1 MANTRDGRRKR
12 ERPVW
17 EGGLSPWG
25 CTSPS
30 LRSLPISLF
39 STHTNPKVLR
49 ICVLLKPGLLC
60 YFKQEMEAGNSQN
73 FWLPCFAHWCLEA
86 FCCHWCDIPIILH
99 WILMFIYFSIFY
111 YGGLIREWIQW
122 LNWQVSTLFFLF
134 SFFGSG
140 YKTIWRQTWFLCVY
154 LVPCQKLPEYIWGK
168 VIMKQWK
175 KMVEN
180 LRSRGICC

>member
-1 MANTRDGRRKR
+1 MGNTRDGRRKR

-25 CTSPS
+25 CMSPS
-30 LRSLPISLF
+30 LRSSPISLF

-60 YFKQEMEAGNSQN
+60 CFKQEMEAGNSQN

-111 YGGLIREWIQW
+111 YRVLIREWIQW
-122 LNWQVSTLFFLF
+122 LNWQVSIFFFNLVFLEVDIKPYEDRLDFCVYTLF
-134 SFFGSG
+134 
-140 YKTIWRQTWFLCVY
+140 
-154 LVPCQKLPEYIWGK
+154 LV
-168 VIMKQWK
+168 
-175 KMVEN
+175 
-180 LRSRGICC
+180 RSCHNIFEEKW